1 MRGLDK
7 LMIDTNTKERGVVFI
22 RALSAFFFLITCV
35 SGCAFGNGIKS
46 YARPGTDFEHIN
58 KIAVL
63 PFENHTSD
71 RFADD
76 RVKSLLVIDLL
87 SRGVDV
93 IEPGEVRGLMRE
105 MKVRSLK
112 SITSRHI
119 KQMGEI
125 LKVQAVMTGAVGV
138 FSVSRGSAVS
148 YPEVSISLML
158 HEAETSDIIWSA
170 WHTTG
175 GASFSTRHFGAE
187 GKTLDE
193 TAKILIDEI
202 LDTLF

>member
-1 MRGLDK
+1 
-7 LMIDTNTKERGVVFI
+7 MIDITTKERRVFFI
-22 RALSAFFFLITCV
+22 QVLLAVFFLMTYV
-35 SGCAFGNGIKS
+35 SGCAFGNGIKH
-46 YARPGTDFEHIN
+46 YVRPGLDVNHIN

-63 PFENHTSD
+63 PLENHTSE

-76 RVKSLLVIDLL
+76 RVKSLVVIDLL

-93 IEPGEVRGLMRE
+93 IEPGEVMGLMRE

-112 SITSRHI
+112 SITSKHI
-119 KQMGEI
+119 KQIGKI
-125 LKVQAVMTGAVGV
+125 LKVQAVMTGSVGV
-138 FSVSRGSAVS
+138 FKVSRGAAVS
-148 YPEVSISLML
+148 YPEVSIGLIL

-175 GASFSTRHFGAE
+175 GAGFWTRHFGAE

-193 TAKILIDEI
+193 TAKILIDDVI
-202 LDTLF
+202 DTLY